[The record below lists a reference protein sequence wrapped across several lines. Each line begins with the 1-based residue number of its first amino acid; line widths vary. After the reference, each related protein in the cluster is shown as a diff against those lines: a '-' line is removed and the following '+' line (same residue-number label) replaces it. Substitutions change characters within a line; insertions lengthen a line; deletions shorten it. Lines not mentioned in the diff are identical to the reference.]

1 MSFEGAESRFNGRGV
16 RPVCQYANCGD
27 TVASITRRSRGVDV
41 VCSSRLRLYVMYWIH
56 ETIVDTR
63 VPGMKLC
70 SNTNLRPSDMNQ
82 RMITRITTCL
92 LLQWI
97 SRIIG
102 TTISLYAGDS
112 MLGAGESDDIL
123 IGESLQSLPLP

>member
-1 MSFEGAESRFNGRGV
+1 METQSRLNGRGI
-16 RPVCQYANCGD
+16 RPVCLYADCGD

-41 VCSSRLRLYVMYWIH
+41 VCFSRLRLYVKYWIH

-70 SNTNLRPSDMNQ
+70 SNTNFRPSDMNQ
-82 RMITRITTCL
+82 RMITRITTCP

-112 MLGAGESDDIL
+112 MLGVGVSDDVL
-123 IGESLQSLPLP
+123 IGEFLQLLPLP